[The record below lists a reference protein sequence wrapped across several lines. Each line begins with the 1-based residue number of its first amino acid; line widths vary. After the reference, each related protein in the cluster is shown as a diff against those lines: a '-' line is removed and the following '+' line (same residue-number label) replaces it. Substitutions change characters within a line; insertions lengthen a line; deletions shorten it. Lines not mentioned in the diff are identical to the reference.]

1 MGRAH
6 NPPVEGAMADTKSD
20 QHKCAH
26 PSCSCKVAAGTKYC
40 SDYCKKAP
48 EIELHCN
55 CRHGDC
61 QM

>member
-1 MGRAH
+1 
-6 NPPVEGAMADTKSD
+6 MAETNQ

-26 PSCSCKVAAGTKYC
+26 PSCDCKVPNGTKYC

-55 CRHGDC
+55 CQHPECRFVVAASPTI
-61 QM
+61 